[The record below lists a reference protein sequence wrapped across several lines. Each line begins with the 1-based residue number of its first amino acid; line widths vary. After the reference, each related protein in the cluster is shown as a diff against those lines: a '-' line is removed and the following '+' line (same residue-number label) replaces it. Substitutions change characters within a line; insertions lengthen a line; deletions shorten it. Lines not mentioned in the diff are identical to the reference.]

1 MRYPAIDHLRLT
13 LRAKAARVVDEVVG
27 RYHRRQ
33 ADQIDT
39 LRAETRELHEELRAV
54 RRELAET
61 RDEADRM
68 LQAIAGFE
76 HRARRDLAYHDEYAA
91 AMTSAEFARAVM
103 GTVPTFPH
111 PLATLEHGLS
121 LAAEVEG
128 MALEFGVF
136 GGTTLKVIAAA
147 REGREVYGF
156 DSFQGLP
163 EDWRTGFPAG
173 SFDRDQLPDVP
184 GAELVV
190 GWFDDTLPSFVAEHE
205 GPVAFLHL
213 DADLY
218 SSTRT
223 VLRHVGPRLRVGSV
237 VVFDEFFNYPGWQ
250 HHEYRAWQEYVAE
263 SGIEFRYEGYTVDN
277 EQVIARITG
286 M

>member
-1 MRYPAIDHLRLT
+1 MRYRRLDQFRHV
-13 LRAKAARVVDEVVG
+13 LRAKAMRAVDEVVG
-27 RYHRRQ
+27 RYHRHQ
-33 ADQIDT
+33 VEQVDE
-39 LRAETRELHEELRAV
+39 LRRETAALHDELRAT
-54 RRELAET
+54 RQELAEV
-61 RDEADRM
+61 RGEADR
-68 LQAIAGFE
+68 LVQAIAGFE

-91 AMTSAEFARAVM
+91 AATSAEFARAVM
-103 GTVPTFPH
+103 GAVPTFTDPV
-111 PLATLEHGLS
+111 ATLEHGLA

-136 GGTTLKVIAAA
+136 SGSTLKVIAAA
-147 REGREVYGF
+147 REGRAVYGF

-173 SFDRDQLPDVP
+173 AFDTEQLPDVP

-190 GWFDDTLPSFVAEHE
+190 GWFEDTLPTFVAEHE

-250 HHEYRAWQEYVAE
+250 EHEYRAWQEYVAE
-263 SGIEFRYEGYTVDN
+263 TGIEFRYEGYTVDN
-277 EQVIARITG
+277 EQVIARVTG